1 MAFTSTNNARIGPFG
16 VSRPTMHPREWALA
30 AGGGH
35 VVDRPAVLREMMTRP
50 GLLVGPCCHD
60 ALSAKLIE
68 RAGFPFVFMSGF
80 TTSAARLG
88 APDAGLIT
96 FTEMLD
102 TGLSVHEATHS
113 IPVIGDGDNGY
124 GNVVNVRRTVG
135 AYARAGFAGVLIEDQ
150 IAPKSCGHVR
160 GKRVLSR
167 GEAVMKI
174 RAAADERDES
184 GTGICILARTDAR
197 RADSLDEA
205 LWRVA
210 AFADAGADI
219 LFIDALDSKEEMRRF
234 CELRGVEEVPKLA
247 NMLEGGRSPLLTLGE
262 LEEMGFK
269 LVAYPLSLLGVSIRA
284 MEDALVGLK
293 QGKIPPPAK
302 LPTFETIQEVVGF
315 PEYFDL
321 CERYAAAKLEADT
334 FVTAGSEVGT
344 SADTAVARP
353 SSSAPSF
360 QTQEPRSLAKMDTPQ
375 SRNGTSAPEVV
386 EADEIITRED
396 FQFGTGRNREYSSG
410 TGERPLDARG
420 PEVDSG
426 SSQES
431 GVVKPRSIRVCVRQ
445 QVTGKIEF
453 ETRIP
458 SSFISGL
465 SSLVPNA
472 GGLEQMVTAALGSE
486 WDPNS
491 PVISF
496 PSNGTNIEVFFE

>member
-1 MAFTSTNNARIGPFG
+1 M
-16 VSRPTMHPREWALA
+16 
-30 AGGGH
+30 
-35 VVDRPAVLREMMTRP
+35 
-50 GLLVGPCCHD
+50 
-60 ALSAKLIE
+60 
-68 RAGFPFVFMSGF
+68 
-80 TTSAARLG
+80 
-88 APDAGLIT
+88 
-96 FTEMLD
+96 
-102 TGLSVHEATHS
+102 
-113 IPVIGDGDNGY
+113 
-124 GNVVNVRRTVG
+124 TVG

-160 GKRVLSR
+160 GKRVLPR

-174 RAAADERDES
+174 RAAVDERDES
-184 GTGICILARTDAR
+184 GTGICILARTDAC

-234 CELRGVEEVPKLA
+234 CRLRGIEEVPKLA
-247 NMLEGGRSPLLTLGE
+247 NMLEGGRTPLLTLGE
-262 LEEMGFK
+262 LEDVGFK

-293 QGKIPPPAK
+293 QGKIPPPGK
-302 LPTFETIQEVVGF
+302 LPIFETIQEVVGF

-321 CERYAAAKLEADT
+321 CERY
-334 FVTAGSEVGT
+334 
-344 SADTAVARP
+344 VAEKIDAENPVPTGNELGMSTDPTEEHP
-353 SSSAPSF
+353 SSSAHSF
-360 QTQEPRSLAKMDTPQ
+360 QTQKPQSLARMDTPQ

-386 EADEIITRED
+386 EADEIITRGHSQIE
-396 FQFGTGRNREYSSG
+396 TGSNRE
-410 TGERPLDARG
+410 G
-420 PEVDSG
+420 PVLDSG
-426 SSQES
+426 GSQES
-431 GVVKPRSIRVCVRQ
+431 SIVKPRSIRVCVRQ
-445 QVTGKIEF
+445 QDTGKIEL

-472 GGLEQMVTAALGSE
+472 GGLEQMVTAALGKE

-496 PSNGTNIEVFFE
+496 PSNGMNIEVFFE